1 MLAPDDFLELV
12 EDDVVELGHG
22 LPLELGPHPEVH
34 QWVLHKGGEPV
45 GEGHKGEGEAQ
56 APHHWGQ
63 LDEEIAGLAED
74 QVHVYGQ
81 AEAPIVLHLHL
92 EDKLCSGSGGQ
103 CLPLEAL
110 ELQVAEGPTG

>member
-34 QWVLHKGGEPV
+34 QWVLHKGEEPV
-45 GEGHKGEGEAQ
+45 GEGHKNEEEAQ

-63 LDEEIAGLAED
+63 LDE
-74 QVHVYGQ
+74 
-81 AEAPIVLHLHL
+81 
-92 EDKLCSGSGGQ
+92 
-103 CLPLEAL
+103 
-110 ELQVAEGPTG
+110 